1 MKPNQRR
8 NKIAEAVDSYGAMSV
23 DALASQ
29 FDVSAETIRRDLGR
43 LADLGA
49 LQKVHGGARPVRLL
63 TEGSFGERMAED
75 AAAKQVIA
83 DKLAQ
88 LIEPG
93 DTIFIDTGSTTVI
106 CARALAA
113 IGHLTVITNSVR
125 VAEIIG
131 QTATN
136 TVYLL
141 GGAFGSDNGETSG
154 PMVLDQI
161 ALFQA
166 DHAIIT
172 VAAIDADVG
181 AMDADFAE
189 AQVARA
195 MMAASRQTVVLAHG
209 EKLRCKAAFR
219 ICRLDQIDVLVCDLT
234 PDLGFLTSL
243 AAAGCA
249 LQ

>member
-1 MKPNQRR
+1 MKPIQRR
-8 NKIAEAVDSYGAMSV
+8 SKIVETVDSHGAMSV

-29 FDVSAETIRRDLGR
+29 FAVSPETIRRDLGH
-43 LADLGA
+43 LADSGA
-49 LQKVHGGARPVRLL
+49 LQKVHGGARPLRLH

-75 AAAKQVIA
+75 AAAKLVIA
-83 DKLAQ
+83 GKLAQ
-88 LIEPG
+88 LVEPG
-93 DTIFIDTGSTTVI
+93 DTVFIDTGSTTVI
-106 CARALAA
+106 CARPLAA

-125 VAEIIG
+125 VAEIIA
-131 QTATN
+131 QTPTN

-141 GGAFGSDNGETSG
+141 GGAFGGDNGETTG
-154 PMVLDQI
+154 PLVIDQI

-195 MMAASRQTVVLAHG
+195 MIVASRQTVVLAHG
-209 EKLRCKAAFR
+209 TKLRRKAAFR
-219 ICRLDQIDVLVCDLT
+219 ICRLDQIDVLVCDRK
-234 PDLGFLTSL
+234 PDCGFLTSL
-243 AAAGCA
+243 HAAGCA
-249 LQ
+249 LP